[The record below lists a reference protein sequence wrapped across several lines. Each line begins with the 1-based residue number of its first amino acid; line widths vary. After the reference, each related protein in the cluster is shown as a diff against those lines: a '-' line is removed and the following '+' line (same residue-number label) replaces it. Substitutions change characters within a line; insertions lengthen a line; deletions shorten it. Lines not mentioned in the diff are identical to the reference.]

1 MQRTATRTVLALVLA
16 AAFACAALLAATR
29 GEASSQ
35 VAPANT
41 APPVVTGTAAVGS
54 TLTTTNGTWTGTTPI
69 TFTYVW
75 QRCNATG
82 GSCSAISGAT
92 TSTYTLAQVDAGT
105 TLRAQVTATNA
116 DGSASSTSVPTSV
129 VEATPAP
136 PATGCPVTKETGPIS
151 VNDVSPPARLL
162 VDRQAITPR
171 PVTRDAQRIV
181 IRFHV
186 TACSGRP
193 VTGALVYAT
202 PTPYQQFAD
211 VEVPT
216 GPDGWATL
224 NMQRLRSFPAS
235 QQQQLLA
242 VFVRA
247 RKPGEDLLAGISTRR
262 LVSFPVSLGS

>member
-1 MQRTATRTVLALVLA
+1 MSTTRIRTTAAVVLVGAV
-16 AAFACAALLAATR
+16 ACAALFAATR
-29 GEASSQ
+29 GEASTQ
-35 VAPANT
+35 TAPSNT
-41 APPVVTGTAAVGS
+41 APPAVSGTASVGS
-54 TLTTTNGTWTGTTPI
+54 TLTTSNGTWTGTDPI
-69 TFTYVW
+69 TFTYAW

-116 DGSASSTSVPTSV
+116 DGNASSTSVPTAV
-129 VEATPAP
+129 VQSTPAP
-136 PATGCPVTKETGPIS
+136 PATGCPNTKETGPIS
-151 VNDVSPPARLL
+151 VNDVSPPAHLV
-162 VDRQAITPR
+162 VDRQEITPR

-202 PTPYQQFAD
+202 PTPYQQFGE
-211 VEVPT
+211 VETPT
-216 GPDGWATL
+216 GADGWATL
-224 NMQRLRSFPAS
+224 TMNRLRFFPAS
-235 QQQQLLA
+235 PRQQLLA

-247 RKPGEDLLAGISTRR
+247 RKPGEDLLAGISARR
-262 LVSFPVSLGS
+262 LVSFPVDLGS